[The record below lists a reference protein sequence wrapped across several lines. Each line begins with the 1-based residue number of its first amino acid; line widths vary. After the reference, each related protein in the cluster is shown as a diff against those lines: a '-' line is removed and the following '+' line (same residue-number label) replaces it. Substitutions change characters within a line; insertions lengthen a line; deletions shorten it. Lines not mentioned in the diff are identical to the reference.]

1 MFDLKEVVFFIFVL
15 FINIAL
21 SIIITFLIIRYAGIK
36 EAGGLKEAKELIEYI
51 KSMLLSGVFPIEL
64 KNIHFHGLPAR
75 GVKDRLAE
83 AIKEL
88 NILFM
93 IMRRE
98 LSLLVASLR
107 LETVESEESVSIEEL
122 LDMFGKG
129 LLGQNVIVRLPFEGG
144 YGNVILSGE
153 DLKRFCEEI
162 RDMNSVRR
170 FLELKRH
177 IIKLI
182 NDMESKF
189 YEHDQKIPK

>member
-1 MFDLKEVVFFIFVL
+1 
-15 FINIAL
+15 
-21 SIIITFLIIRYAGIK
+21 
-36 EAGGLKEAKELIEYI
+36 
-51 KSMLLSGVFPIEL
+51 MLLSGVFPIEL
-64 KNIHFHGLPAR
+64 KNIHFHGLPTK
-75 GVKDRLAE
+75 GVKDELAE

-98 LSLLVASLR
+98 LSLLVSSLR
-107 LETVESEESVSIEEL
+107 LETVESEDSVSIEGL

-153 DLKRFCEEI
+153 DLKRFCEEL

-182 NDMESKF
+182 NDMEDGIKVL
-189 YEHDQKIPK
+189 